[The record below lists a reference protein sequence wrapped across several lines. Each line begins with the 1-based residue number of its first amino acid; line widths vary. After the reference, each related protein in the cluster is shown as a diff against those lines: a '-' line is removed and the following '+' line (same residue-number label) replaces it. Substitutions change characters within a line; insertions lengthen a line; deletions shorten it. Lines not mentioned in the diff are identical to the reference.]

1 MLLQKL
7 DRAECV
13 QECGIL
19 CQPLTL
25 TDPSI
30 GAPFKSMWCVIEP
43 GSSSAPDQ
51 HEQAEMVVVVE
62 GNAMITTGD
71 AVVEASPGAVVH
83 LPPNARHVVHNPCE
97 NRPLILLSVYWF
109 IDPPSS
115 VPTGS
120 D

>member
-7 DRAECV
+7 ERAQCV

-43 GSSSAPDQ
+43 SSSSDPDQ
-51 HEQAEMVVVVE
+51 HEQAEMVVIVAGEAV
-62 GNAMITTGD
+62 ITTDD

-83 LPPNARHVVHNPCE
+83 LPPGARHVVHNPCAD
-97 NRPLILLSVYWF
+97 RPLVLLSVYWF
-109 IDPPSS
+109 IDQRPSAI
-115 VPTGS
+115 TEG